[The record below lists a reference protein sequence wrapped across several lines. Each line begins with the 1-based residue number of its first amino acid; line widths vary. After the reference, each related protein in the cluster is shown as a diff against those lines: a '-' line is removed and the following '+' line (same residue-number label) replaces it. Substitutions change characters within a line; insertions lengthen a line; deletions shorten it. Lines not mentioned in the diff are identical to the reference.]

1 MLFYRQIKKTKK
13 KDGKKMKKYRLNKK
27 GKRNLGLLL
36 LFLKNVGIVAIM
48 VLVYLFLGIL
58 VTVVETI

>member
-1 MLFYRQIKKTKK
+1 
-13 KDGKKMKKYRLNKK
+13 MKKYRLNKK